1 MGFVFCVVAG
11 RNVTILRG
19 CGLLSTIVSA
29 ISTGGYQVGI
39 SVFSQSCSTDLCN
52 TGDGLGTSGD
62 LVIPGFNISND
73 SDDFGFISNNFD
85 ALWNDF
91 KKAFD
96 QTFGAF
102 GQPESDAPVGKRMV
116 LKDFNVPTSLKM
128 FGVELPRQVYIY
140 ITHGGGN
147 AKNFNFNR

>member
-1 MGFVFCVVAG
+1 MSG
-11 RNVTILRG
+11 
-19 CGLLSTIVSA
+19 

-62 LVIPGFNISND
+62 LFLPGFNISND
-73 SDDFGFISNNFD
+73 SDEYGLVSSNFA

-91 KKAFD
+91 KKAFN

-102 GQPESDAPVGKRMV
+102 SQSEIDLPVEKRMV
-116 LKDFNVPTSLKM
+116 LKDSNVPTSLKM
-128 FGVELPRQVYIY
+128 FGVALPRQQVYI
-140 ITHGGGN
+140 
-147 AKNFNFNR
+147 